1 MSDLLERVRRFAWG
15 AVEAAAVLVL
25 LCVFLDIILGPD
37 GGGFVATV
45 AGNATKF
52 LQSVPPGALLGVAL
66 LVGLYWF
73 YRARQRG

>member
-1 MSDLLERVRRFAWG
+1 MSDLLERVRRLAWG

-25 LCVFLDIILGPD
+25 ACVLLDIILGPD
-37 GGGFVATV
+37 GGGFITAV
-45 AGNATKF
+45 AGNAKGF
-52 LQSVPPGALLGVAL
+52 LQSVPPGAVLGVAL